1 MGYKQKKWPGW
12 IENNPLVIK
21 AKKIKQAMKVF
32 KANKDK
38 KKN

>member
-21 AKKIKQAMKVF
+21 AKKIKKAAKTYI
-32 KANKDK
+32 ANKEK
-38 KKN
+38 KEK